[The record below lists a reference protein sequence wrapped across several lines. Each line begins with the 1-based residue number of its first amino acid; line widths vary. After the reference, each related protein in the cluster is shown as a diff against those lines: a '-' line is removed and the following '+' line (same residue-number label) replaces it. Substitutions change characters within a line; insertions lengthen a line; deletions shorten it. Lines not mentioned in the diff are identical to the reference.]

1 MPDFPVLPSMSL
13 VPSMKR
19 KLPLNTISASIAAVV
34 FLISAGLTA
43 LTRQPGW
50 VIGGVVLALLV
61 HMSLKMCNSWQR
73 VLVLRAGKIQGLRG
87 PGLFLIVPFLDQ
99 IDAVVD
105 QRIRTVPVHTRQTLT
120 RDTTPV
126 DVDAVVFW
134 MVHDPLR
141 AITELD
147 NYERLGLDGRAH
159 DVARG
164 GRQLG
169 SGYAAGR
176 PSPY

>member
-19 KLPLNTISASIAAVV
+19 QLPLNTISASIAGAVI
-34 FLISAGLTA
+34 LLSAGLTV

-50 VIGGVVLALLV
+50 VIGGVVMALLV

-126 DVDAVVFW
+126 DVDAVVF
-134 MVHDPLR
+134 
-141 AITELD
+141 
-147 NYERLGLDGRAH
+147 
-159 DVARG
+159 
-164 GRQLG
+164 
-169 SGYAAGR
+169 
-176 PSPY
+176 